1 MQREAAALGYRL
13 EPVQSEVEALRA
25 RAGKLGLKLLP
36 LKLPSLTALSTTAA
50 ARAKWTAL
58 APVAVLP
65 ASPLPAKDDMV
76 CWGVEA
82 QYAPV

>member
-1 MQREAAALGYRL
+1 MQREAVALGYRL

-25 RAGKLGLKLLP
+25 RASKLGLKRLP
-36 LKLPSLTALSTTAA
+36 LKLPPHTALSTAAA

-65 ASPLPAKDDMV
+65 AAPMPDKDEMV

-82 QYAPV
+82 HYAPV

>member
-1 MQREAAALGYRL
+1 MGYRL

-25 RAGKLGLKLLP
+25 RASKLGLKLLP
-36 LKLPSLTALSTTAA
+36 LKPPPLTALSTSAA

-65 ASPLPAKDDMV
+65 AAPLPAKDDMV

-82 QYAPV
+82 QYAPVKT